1 MARLGARERHEFL
14 TIRDLCRSE
23 RGADALLSTIGSR
36 LRRFVGGDAFCAM
49 ELDPATGLPMMTVE
63 ENWPDDS
70 HAPLIEH
77 ALLRSPCC
85 DPPRVWRLG
94 RRVVE
99 VEELL
104 GASRIKD
111 DPYFQHH
118 LLPYGFAHEA
128 QLLCTLQGRP
138 QAYVCI
144 SRSTAKGRFA
154 AGGLRLLEALAPH
167 LALAVHIARV
177 RRSLAV
183 GTGSSAGLIVLS
195 DAGRVEL
202 ANDAGQRWLRQET
215 RGGFSAWH
223 MALPLVASLARRR
236 QADEAKPLQTS
247 IEVTHP
253 ALPGRYRLTAER
265 MRDDDGGWRTGVL
278 VEPVAPGDDTA
289 KLLDLGL
296 SAREAEV
303 ALRVIRGD
311 TSRDIAVALGCSAHT
326 IGDHLRSIGRKLG
339 TAGRLGLVRALL
351 GSTRAP

>member
-1 MARLGARERHEFL
+1 MARLGVRERREFL
-14 TIRDLCRSE
+14 AIRDLCRSE
-23 RGADALLSTIGSR
+23 RGTRTLLSTVGSR

-49 ELDPATGLPMMTVE
+49 ELDPTTGLPMMTVE

-94 RRVVE
+94 RRVAE

-104 GASRIKD
+104 GALQVGD

-118 LLPYGFAHEA
+118 LLPYGFSHEV

-144 SRSTAKGRFA
+144 SRGTARGRFA
-154 AGGLRLLEALAPH
+154 GADLRLLESLAPH
-167 LALAVHIARV
+167 VALAIHTARV
-177 RRSLAV
+177 RRSLAA
-183 GTGSSAGLIVLS
+183 GAGSSTGLIVLS

-202 ANDAGQRWLRQET
+202 ANDIGERWLRQET
-215 RGGFSAWH
+215 HGGFSAWH
-223 MALPLVASLARRR
+223 MALPLVASLVRRR
-236 QADEAKPLQTS
+236 QADDAKPLQTS

-253 ALPGRYRLTAER
+253 ALAGRHRLTAER
-265 MRDDDGGWRTGVL
+265 LQHDDGGWRTAVL
-278 VEPVAPGDDTA
+278 VEPVAPGDGTA

-303 ALRVIRGD
+303 ALRVIHGD
-311 TSRDIAVALGCSAHT
+311 ASRDIAAALGCSTHT

-339 TAGRLGLVRALL
+339 TTGRRGLVRALL
-351 GSTRAP
+351 GGASAP